1 MQYIAFSYTLE
12 LQAIKKIYM
21 NLNLDIKEFFS
32 ANKTRAAYG
41 IGDYSIC
48 LYWSGVGLYL
58 LYFYTD
64 VVGITPLLAGWIY
77 ALGIAWDA
85 ITDPFMG
92 YLAERTR
99 SKMGSYRPYIFY
111 GAIPLALSFILLFW
125 VPPFEGLT
133 LFFFLLTVNLLHR
146 TCFNIVSVP
155 YTSLTARITDD
166 SDERT
171 KLTTARMIGA
181 SFGTLSVS
189 ALGFPIVLW
198 FGGGD
203 EAMGFIFLGMICGLT
218 AILVLSITVRFVKE
232 REFNFGL
239 AQIPSF
245 SKVSRSVVQN
255 YPFWIVFGSIL
266 ILGSTSIMF
275 NNNLIYYVKYS
286 LDLHDYQGLI
296 LGVSS
301 GAALLAIPFWAYAA
315 IKIGKRNSWM
325 TAMALLLV
333 GFLIFYY
340 YPIDSLNELLLV
352 LGFIGIGNGATG
364 VLFWSMLPDTI
375 EYGEWKTQVRTESS
389 LYGFMTFAQKGAIAF
404 AAILLGMALTQIGF
418 EPNEVQSKE
427 TLSGLKFI
435 MTWIPLTGILISFIL
450 VSFYPIDKS
459 FHQKLINE
467 IEARKLGNA
476 SN

>member
-1 MQYIAFSYTLE
+1 
-12 LQAIKKIYM
+12 M
-21 NLNLDIKEFFS
+21 NTDTIS
-32 ANKTRAAYG
+32 NKVRAAYG
-41 IGDYSIC
+41 IGDYAIC

-99 SKMGSYRPYIFY
+99 TKMGSYRPYIFY
-111 GAIPLALSFILLFW
+111 GAIPLAFSFILLFW
-125 VPPFEGLT
+125 VPPFEGIT
-133 LFFFLLTVNLLHR
+133 LFIFLLTVNLVHR
-146 TCFNIVSVP
+146 TSFTIVSVP
-155 YTSLTARITDD
+155 YSSLTARITDD

-203 EAMGFIFLGMICGLT
+203 EALGFIFLGMVCGLT
-218 AILVLSITVRFVKE
+218 AVLVLSITVRFVEE
-232 REFNFGL
+232 REFNFTP
-239 AQIPSF
+239 AQLPSF
-245 SKVSRSVVQN
+245 SKVFRSVAEN

-275 NNNLIYYVKYS
+275 NNNLIYFVKYY
-286 LDLHDYQGLI
+286 LDLHEYQGLI

-301 GAALLAIPFWAYAA
+301 GVALLVIPFWAYAA
-315 IKIGKRNSWM
+315 LKIGKRNSWM
-325 TAMALLLV
+325 AAMTLLLI
-333 GFLIFYY
+333 GFLIFYF
-340 YPIDSLNELLLV
+340 YPISSLNELLLV

-375 EYGEWKTQVRTESS
+375 EYGEWKTGVRTESS

-418 EPNEVQSKE
+418 EPNEVQSE
-427 TLSGLKFI
+427 QTLSGLKFI
-435 MTWIPLTGILISFIL
+435 MTWIPLAGIFISFVL
-450 VSFYPIDKS
+450 VSFYPIDKT
-459 FHQKLINE
+459 FHRQLINE
-467 IEARKLGNA
+467 IEERKLSNAGN
-476 SN
+476 

>member
-1 MQYIAFSYTLE
+1 MTSNAVS
-12 LQAIKKIYM
+12 
-21 NLNLDIKEFFS
+21 
-32 ANKTRAAYG
+32 NKVRAAYG
-41 IGDYSIC
+41 IGDYAIC

-111 GAIPLALSFILLFW
+111 GAIPLALSFVLLFW
-125 VPPFEGLT
+125 VPPFEGLL
-133 LFFFLLTVNLLHR
+133 LFVFLLTVNLLHR
-146 TCFNIVSVP
+146 TCFTIVSVP
-155 YTSLTARITDD
+155 YSSLTARITDD

-203 EAMGFIFLGMICGLT
+203 EAIGFIFFGMICGLT

-232 REFNFGL
+232 REFNFSPT
-239 AQIPSF
+239 QIPSF
-245 SKVSRSVVQN
+245 SKVAKSVSQN

-275 NNNLIYYVKYS
+275 NNNLIYFVKYS
-286 LDLHDYQGLI
+286 LDLHEYQGLI

-315 IKIGKRNSWM
+315 LKIGKRNSWM
-325 TAMALLLV
+325 AAMALLLV
-333 GFLIFYY
+333 GFLVFYF
-340 YPIDSLNELLLV
+340 YPITSLNELLFV

-375 EYGEWKTQVRTESS
+375 EYGEWKTGVRTESS

-418 EPNEVQSKE
+418 EPNQIQSEE

-435 MTWIPLTGILISFIL
+435 MTWIPLTGIFISFIL

-459 FHQKLINE
+459 FHQKLIHE
-467 IEARKLGNA
+467 INLRKLDNA
-476 SN
+476 

>member
-1 MQYIAFSYTLE
+1 MTS
-12 LQAIKKIYM
+12 
-21 NLNLDIKEFFS
+21 NVVS
-32 ANKTRAAYG
+32 NKVRAAYG
-41 IGDYSIC
+41 IGDYAIC

-111 GAIPLALSFILLFW
+111 GAIPLALSFVLLFW
-125 VPPFEGLT
+125 VPPFEGLL
-133 LFFFLLTVNLLHR
+133 LFVFLLTVNLLHR
-146 TCFNIVSVP
+146 TCFTIVSVP
-155 YTSLTARITDD
+155 YSSLTARITDD

-203 EAMGFIFLGMICGLT
+203 EAIGFIFFGMICGLT

-232 REFNFGL
+232 REFNFSPT
-239 AQIPSF
+239 QIPSF
-245 SKVSRSVVQN
+245 SKVAKSVSQN

-275 NNNLIYYVKYS
+275 NNNLIYFVKYS
-286 LDLHDYQGLI
+286 LDLHEYQGLI

-315 IKIGKRNSWM
+315 LKIGKRNSWM
-325 TAMALLLV
+325 AAMALLLV
-333 GFLIFYY
+333 GFLVFYF
-340 YPIDSLNELLLV
+340 YPITSLNELLFV

-375 EYGEWKTQVRTESS
+375 EYGEWKTGVRTESS

-404 AAILLGMALTQIGF
+404 AAILLGMVLTQIGF
-418 EPNEVQSKE
+418 EPNQIQSEE

-435 MTWIPLTGILISFIL
+435 MTWIPLTGIFISFIL

-459 FHQKLINE
+459 FHQKLIHE
-467 IEARKLGNA
+467 INLRKLDNA
-476 SN
+476 

>member
-1 MQYIAFSYTLE
+1 MTSNAVS
-12 LQAIKKIYM
+12 
-21 NLNLDIKEFFS
+21 
-32 ANKTRAAYG
+32 NKVRAAYG
-41 IGDYSIC
+41 IGDYAIC

-111 GAIPLALSFILLFW
+111 GAIPLALSFVLLFW
-125 VPPFEGLT
+125 VPPFEGLL
-133 LFFFLLTVNLLHR
+133 LFVFLLTVNLLHR
-146 TCFNIVSVP
+146 TCFTIVSVP
-155 YTSLTARITDD
+155 YSSLTARITDD

-198 FGGGD
+198 FGSGD
-203 EAMGFIFLGMICGLT
+203 EAIGFIFFGMICGLT

-232 REFNFGL
+232 REFNFSPT
-239 AQIPSF
+239 QIPSF
-245 SKVSRSVVQN
+245 SKVAKSVSQN

-275 NNNLIYYVKYS
+275 NNNLIYFVKYS
-286 LDLHDYQGLI
+286 LDLHEYQGLI

-315 IKIGKRNSWM
+315 LKIGKRNSWM
-325 TAMALLLV
+325 AAMALLLV
-333 GFLIFYY
+333 GFLVFYF
-340 YPIDSLNELLLV
+340 YPITSLNELLFV

-375 EYGEWKTQVRTESS
+375 EYGEWKTGVRTESS

-418 EPNEVQSKE
+418 EPNQIQSEE

-435 MTWIPLTGILISFIL
+435 MTWIPLTGIFISFIL

-459 FHQKLINE
+459 FHQKLIHE
-467 IEARKLGNA
+467 INLRKLDNA
-476 SN
+476 

>member
-1 MQYIAFSYTLE
+1 MTSNAVS
-12 LQAIKKIYM
+12 
-21 NLNLDIKEFFS
+21 
-32 ANKTRAAYG
+32 NKVRAAYG
-41 IGDYSIC
+41 IGDYAIC

-111 GAIPLALSFILLFW
+111 GAIPLALSFVLLFW
-125 VPPFEGLT
+125 VPPFEGLL
-133 LFFFLLTVNLLHR
+133 LFVFLLTVNLLHR
-146 TCFNIVSVP
+146 TCFTIVSVP
-155 YTSLTARITDD
+155 YSSLTARITDD

-203 EAMGFIFLGMICGLT
+203 EAIGFIFFGMICGLT

-232 REFNFGL
+232 REFNFSPT
-239 AQIPSF
+239 QIPSF
-245 SKVSRSVVQN
+245 SKVAKSVSQN

-275 NNNLIYYVKYS
+275 NNNLIYFFKYS
-286 LDLHDYQGLI
+286 LDLHEYQGLI

-315 IKIGKRNSWM
+315 LKIGKRNSWM
-325 TAMALLLV
+325 AAMALLLV
-333 GFLIFYY
+333 GFLVFYF
-340 YPIDSLNELLLV
+340 YPITSLNELLFV

-375 EYGEWKTQVRTESS
+375 EYGEWKTGVRTESS

-418 EPNEVQSKE
+418 EPNQIQSEE

-435 MTWIPLTGILISFIL
+435 MTWIPLTGIFISFIL

-459 FHQKLINE
+459 FHQKLIHE
-467 IEARKLGNA
+467 INLRKLDNA
-476 SN
+476 

>member
-1 MQYIAFSYTLE
+1 MTS
-12 LQAIKKIYM
+12 
-21 NLNLDIKEFFS
+21 NVVS
-32 ANKTRAAYG
+32 NKVRAAYG
-41 IGDYSIC
+41 IGDYAIC

-111 GAIPLALSFILLFW
+111 GAIPLALSFVLLFW
-125 VPPFEGLT
+125 VPPFEGLL
-133 LFFFLLTVNLLHR
+133 LFVFLLTVNLLHR
-146 TCFNIVSVP
+146 TCFTIVSVP
-155 YTSLTARITDD
+155 YSSLTARITDD

-198 FGGGD
+198 FGSGD
-203 EAMGFIFLGMICGLT
+203 EAIGFIFFGMICGLT

-232 REFNFGL
+232 REFNFSPT
-239 AQIPSF
+239 QIPSF
-245 SKVSRSVVQN
+245 SKVAKSVSQN

-275 NNNLIYYVKYS
+275 NNNLIYFVKYS
-286 LDLHDYQGLI
+286 LDLHEYQGLI

-315 IKIGKRNSWM
+315 LKIGKRNSWM
-325 TAMALLLV
+325 AAMALLLV
-333 GFLIFYY
+333 GFLVFYF
-340 YPIDSLNELLLV
+340 YPITSLNELLFV

-375 EYGEWKTQVRTESS
+375 EYGEWKTGVRTESS

-418 EPNEVQSKE
+418 EPNQIQSEE

-435 MTWIPLTGILISFIL
+435 MTWIPLIGIFISFIL

-459 FHQKLINE
+459 FHQKLIHE
-467 IEARKLGNA
+467 INLRKLDNA
-476 SN
+476 

>member
-1 MQYIAFSYTLE
+1 MISNAVS
-12 LQAIKKIYM
+12 
-21 NLNLDIKEFFS
+21 
-32 ANKTRAAYG
+32 NKVRAAYG
-41 IGDYSIC
+41 IGDYAIC

-111 GAIPLALSFILLFW
+111 GAIPLALSFVLLFW
-125 VPPFEGLT
+125 VPPFEGLI
-133 LFFFLLTVNLLHR
+133 LFVFLLTVNLLHR
-146 TCFNIVSVP
+146 TCFTIVSVP
-155 YTSLTARITDD
+155 YSSLTARITDD

-203 EAMGFIFLGMICGLT
+203 EAIGFIFFGMICGLT

-232 REFNFGL
+232 REFNFSST
-239 AQIPSF
+239 QIPSF
-245 SKVSRSVVQN
+245 SKVAKSVSQN

-275 NNNLIYYVKYS
+275 NNNLIYFVKYS
-286 LDLHDYQGLI
+286 LDLHEYQGLI

-315 IKIGKRNSWM
+315 LKIGKRNSWM
-325 TAMALLLV
+325 AAMALLLV
-333 GFLIFYY
+333 GFLVFYF
-340 YPIDSLNELLLV
+340 YPITSLNELLFV

-375 EYGEWKTQVRTESS
+375 EYGEWKTGVRTESS

-418 EPNEVQSKE
+418 EPNQIQSEE

-435 MTWIPLTGILISFIL
+435 MTWIPLTGIFISFIL

-459 FHQKLINE
+459 FHQKLIHE
-467 IEARKLGNA
+467 INLRKLDNA
-476 SN
+476 

>member
-1 MQYIAFSYTLE
+1 MTS
-12 LQAIKKIYM
+12 
-21 NLNLDIKEFFS
+21 NVVS
-32 ANKTRAAYG
+32 NKVRAAYG
-41 IGDYSIC
+41 IGDYAIC

-111 GAIPLALSFILLFW
+111 GAIPLALSFVLLFW
-125 VPPFEGLT
+125 VPPFEGLL
-133 LFFFLLTVNLLHR
+133 LFVFLLTVNLLHR
-146 TCFNIVSVP
+146 TCFTIVSVP
-155 YTSLTARITDD
+155 YSSLTARITDD

-203 EAMGFIFLGMICGLT
+203 EAIGFIFFGMICGLT

-232 REFNFGL
+232 REFNFSPT
-239 AQIPSF
+239 QIPSF
-245 SKVSRSVVQN
+245 SKVAKSVSQN

-275 NNNLIYYVKYS
+275 NNNLIYFVKYS
-286 LDLHDYQGLI
+286 LDLHEYQGLI

-315 IKIGKRNSWM
+315 LKIGKRNSWM
-325 TAMALLLV
+325 AAMALLLV
-333 GFLIFYY
+333 GFLVFYF
-340 YPIDSLNELLLV
+340 YPITSLNELLFV

-375 EYGEWKTQVRTESS
+375 EYGEWKTGVRTESS

-418 EPNEVQSKE
+418 EPNQIQSEE

-435 MTWIPLTGILISFIL
+435 MTWIPLIGIFISFIL

-459 FHQKLINE
+459 FHQKLIHE
-467 IEARKLGNA
+467 INLRKLDNA
-476 SN
+476 

>member
-1 MQYIAFSYTLE
+1 M
-12 LQAIKKIYM
+12 
-21 NLNLDIKEFFS
+21 
-32 ANKTRAAYG
+32 
-41 IGDYSIC
+41 
-48 LYWSGVGLYL
+48 
-58 LYFYTD
+58 
-64 VVGITPLLAGWIY
+64 VGITPLLAGWIY

-99 SKMGSYRPYIFY
+99 TKMGSYRPYIFY
-111 GAIPLALSFILLFW
+111 GSVPLALSFVLLFW
-125 VPPFEGLT
+125 VPPFEGFA
-133 LFFFLLTVNLLHR
+133 LFIFLLTVNLVHR
-146 TCFNIVSVP
+146 TCFTVVSVP
-155 YTSLTARITDD
+155 YSSLTARITDD

-171 KLTTARMIGA
+171 KLTTARMLGA

-203 EAMGFIFLGMICGLT
+203 EAIGFIFLGMICGLT

-232 REFNFGL
+232 REFNFSP
-239 AQIPSF
+239 AEIPSF
-245 SKVSRSVVQN
+245 AKVARSVSTN

-275 NNNLIYYVKYS
+275 NNNLIYFVKYA
-286 LDLHDYQGLI
+286 LDLHEYQGLI

-301 GAALLAIPFWAYAA
+301 GAALFAIPFWAYAA
-315 IKIGKRNSWM
+315 LKIGKRNSWM
-325 TAMALLLV
+325 VAMGLLLV
-333 GFLIFYY
+333 GFLIFYF
-340 YPIDSLNELLLV
+340 YPIASLNELLIV

-375 EYGEWKTQVRTESS
+375 EYGEWKTKVRTESS

-404 AAILLGMALTQIGF
+404 AAILLGVALTQIGF
-418 EPNEVQSKE
+418 EPNEVQSDE
-427 TLSGLKFI
+427 TLAGLKFI
-435 MTWIPLTGILISFIL
+435 MTWIPLTGIFISFVL

-459 FHQKLINE
+459 FHQKLIQE
-467 IEARKLGNA
+467 IESRKFGNA

>member
-1 MQYIAFSYTLE
+1 MTSNAVS
-12 LQAIKKIYM
+12 
-21 NLNLDIKEFFS
+21 
-32 ANKTRAAYG
+32 NKVRAAYG
-41 IGDYSIC
+41 IGDYAIC

-125 VPPFEGLT
+125 VPPFEGLL
-133 LFFFLLTVNLLHR
+133 LFVFLLTVNLLHR
-146 TCFNIVSVP
+146 TCFTIVSVP
-155 YTSLTARITDD
+155 YSSLTARITDD

-198 FGGGD
+198 FGGGV
-203 EAMGFIFLGMICGLT
+203 EAIGFIFFGMICGLT

-232 REFNFGL
+232 REFNFSPT
-239 AQIPSF
+239 QIPSF
-245 SKVSRSVVQN
+245 SKVAKSVSQN

-275 NNNLIYYVKYS
+275 NNNLIYFVKYS
-286 LDLHDYQGLI
+286 LDLHEYQGLI

-315 IKIGKRNSWM
+315 LKIGKRNSWM
-325 TAMALLLV
+325 AAMALLLV
-333 GFLIFYY
+333 GFLVFYF
-340 YPIDSLNELLLV
+340 YPITSLNELLFV

-375 EYGEWKTQVRTESS
+375 EYGEWKTGVRTESS

-418 EPNEVQSKE
+418 EPNQIQSEE

-435 MTWIPLTGILISFIL
+435 MTWIPLTGIFISFIL

-459 FHQKLINE
+459 FHQKLIHE
-467 IEARKLGNA
+467 INLRKLENA
-476 SN
+476 

>member
-1 MQYIAFSYTLE
+1 MTINTVS
-12 LQAIKKIYM
+12 
-21 NLNLDIKEFFS
+21 
-32 ANKTRAAYG
+32 NKVRAAYG
-41 IGDYSIC
+41 IGDYAIC

-99 SKMGSYRPYIFY
+99 TRMGSYRPYIFY
-111 GAIPLALSFILLFW
+111 GAIPLAFSFILLFW
-125 VPPFEGLT
+125 VPPYEGT
-133 LFFFLLTVNLLHR
+133 KLFIFLLLANLVHR
-146 TCFNIVSVP
+146 TCFTIVSVP
-155 YTSLTARITDD
+155 YSSLTARITDD

-171 KLTTARMIGA
+171 KLTTARMLGA

-198 FGGGD
+198 FGGAD
-203 EAMGFIFLGMICGLT
+203 EALGFIFLGMICGLT
-218 AILVLSITVRFVKE
+218 AVIVLSITVKFVEE
-232 REFNFGL
+232 RRFNFTPSQL
-239 AQIPSF
+239 PSF
-245 SKVSRSVVQN
+245 SKVSKSVAEN

-275 NNNLIYYVKYS
+275 NNNLIYFVKYA
-286 LDLHDYQGLI
+286 LDLHAYQGLI

-301 GAALLAIPFWAYAA
+301 GAALLAIPLWAFAA
-315 IKIGKRNSWM
+315 LKIGKRNSWM
-325 TAMALLLV
+325 AAMTILLI
-333 GFLIFYY
+333 GFLVFYF
-340 YPIDSLNELLLV
+340 YPIASLVELLLV

-375 EYGEWKTQVRTESS
+375 EYGEWKTGVRTESS

-404 AAILLGMALTQIGF
+404 AALLLGIVLTQIGF
-418 EPNEVQSKE
+418 EPNEIQSE
-427 TLSGLKFI
+427 QTLSGLKFV
-435 MTWIPLTGILISFIL
+435 MTWIPLIGIFISFIL

-459 FHQKLINE
+459 FHKKLINE
-467 IEARKLGNA
+467 IEIRKLNNA
-476 SN
+476 AD

>member
-1 MQYIAFSYTLE
+1 MTINTVS
-12 LQAIKKIYM
+12 
-21 NLNLDIKEFFS
+21 
-32 ANKTRAAYG
+32 NKVRAAYG
-41 IGDYSIC
+41 IGDYAIC

-99 SKMGSYRPYIFY
+99 TRMGSYRPYIFY
-111 GAIPLALSFILLFW
+111 GAIPLAFSFILLFW
-125 VPPFEGLT
+125 VPPYEGT
-133 LFFFLLTVNLLHR
+133 KLFIFLLTANLVHR
-146 TCFNIVSVP
+146 TCFTIVSVP
-155 YTSLTARITDD
+155 FSSLTARITDD

-171 KLTTARMIGA
+171 KLTTARMLGA

-198 FGGGD
+198 FGGVD
-203 EAMGFIFLGMICGLT
+203 EALGFIFLGMICGLT
-218 AILVLSITVRFVKE
+218 AVIVLSITVKFVEE
-232 REFNFGL
+232 RRFNFTPSQL
-239 AQIPSF
+239 PSF
-245 SKVSRSVVQN
+245 SKVSKSVAEN

-275 NNNLIYYVKYS
+275 NNNLIYFVKYS
-286 LDLHDYQGLI
+286 LDLHAYQGLI

-301 GAALLAIPFWAYAA
+301 GAALLAIPLWAFAA
-315 IKIGKRNSWM
+315 LKIGKRNSWM
-325 TAMALLLV
+325 AAMTILLI
-333 GFLIFYY
+333 GFLVFYF
-340 YPIDSLNELLLV
+340 YPIASLVELLLV

-375 EYGEWKTQVRTESS
+375 EYGEWKTGVRTESS

-404 AAILLGMALTQIGF
+404 AALLLGMVLTQIGF
-418 EPNEVQSKE
+418 EPNEIQSEK
-427 TLSGLKFI
+427 TLSGLKFV
-435 MTWIPLTGILISFIL
+435 MTWIPLIGIFISFIL

-459 FHQKLINE
+459 FHKKLINE
-467 IEARKLGNA
+467 IEIRKLNNA
-476 SN
+476 AD

>member
-1 MQYIAFSYTLE
+1 MTSNAVS
-12 LQAIKKIYM
+12 
-21 NLNLDIKEFFS
+21 
-32 ANKTRAAYG
+32 NKVRAAYG
-41 IGDYSIC
+41 IGDYAIC

-85 ITDPFMG
+85 ITDTFMG

-111 GAIPLALSFILLFW
+111 GAIPLALSFVLLFW
-125 VPPFEGLT
+125 VPPFEGLL
-133 LFFFLLTVNLLHR
+133 LFVFLLTVNLLHR
-146 TCFNIVSVP
+146 TCFTIVSVP
-155 YTSLTARITDD
+155 YSSLTARITDD

-203 EAMGFIFLGMICGLT
+203 EAIGFIFFGMICGLT

-232 REFNFGL
+232 REFNFSPT
-239 AQIPSF
+239 QIPSF
-245 SKVSRSVVQN
+245 SKVAKSVSQN

-275 NNNLIYYVKYS
+275 NNNLIYFVKYS
-286 LDLHDYQGLI
+286 LDLHEYQGLI

-315 IKIGKRNSWM
+315 LKIGKRNSWM
-325 TAMALLLV
+325 AAMALLLV
-333 GFLIFYY
+333 GFLVFYF
-340 YPIDSLNELLLV
+340 YPITSLNELLFV

-375 EYGEWKTQVRTESS
+375 EYGEWLS
-389 LYGFMTFAQKGAIAF
+389 LIH
-404 AAILLGMALTQIGF
+404 I
-418 EPNEVQSKE
+418 
-427 TLSGLKFI
+427 
-435 MTWIPLTGILISFIL
+435 
-450 VSFYPIDKS
+450 
-459 FHQKLINE
+459 
-467 IEARKLGNA
+467 
-476 SN
+476 

>member
-1 MQYIAFSYTLE
+1 MTSNTIPNQV
-12 LQAIKKIYM
+12 
-21 NLNLDIKEFFS
+21 
-32 ANKTRAAYG
+32 RVAYG
-41 IGDYSIC
+41 IGDYAIC

-99 SKMGSYRPYIFY
+99 TKMGSYRPYIFY
-111 GAIPLALSFILLFW
+111 GAIPLAFSFVLLFW
-125 VPPFEGLT
+125 VPPFEGIT
-133 LFFFLLTVNLLHR
+133 LFIFLLTVNLLHR
-146 TCFNIVSVP
+146 TCFTIVSVP
-155 YTSLTARITDD
+155 YSSLTARITDD

-189 ALGFPIVLW
+189 ALGFPIILW
-198 FGGGD
+198 FGAGD
-203 EAMGFIFLGMICGLT
+203 EALGFIFLGMVCGLT
-218 AILVLSITVRFVKE
+218 AILILSITVRFVKE
-232 REFNFGL
+232 RKFKFSPAE
-239 AQIPSF
+239 IPSF
-245 SKVSRSVVQN
+245 SRVAKSVTKN

-275 NNNLIYYVKYS
+275 NNNLIYFVKYS
-286 LDLHDYQGLI
+286 LYLHEYQGLI

-301 GAALLAIPFWAYAA
+301 GTALLAIPFWAYAA
-315 IKIGKRNSWM
+315 LKIGKRNSWM
-325 TAMALLLV
+325 AAMALLLV
-333 GFLIFYY
+333 GFLAFYF
-340 YPIDSLNELLLV
+340 YPIASLNELLLV

-375 EYGEWKTQVRTESS
+375 EYGEWKTKVRTESS

-418 EPNEVQSKE
+418 APNEVQSDE
-427 TLSGLKFI
+427 TLAELKFI
-435 MTWIPLTGILISFIL
+435 MTWIPLTGILISFVL
-450 VSFYPIDKS
+450 VYFYPIDKS
-459 FHQKLINE
+459 FHQQLINE
-467 IEARKLGNA
+467 IEERKLGNA

>member
-1 MQYIAFSYTLE
+1 MTSNAVS
-12 LQAIKKIYM
+12 
-21 NLNLDIKEFFS
+21 
-32 ANKTRAAYG
+32 NKVRAAYG
-41 IGDYSIC
+41 IGDYAIC

-111 GAIPLALSFILLFW
+111 GAIPLALSFVLLFW
-125 VPPFEGLT
+125 VPPFEGLL
-133 LFFFLLTVNLLHR
+133 LFVFLLTVNLLHR
-146 TCFNIVSVP
+146 TCFTIVSVP
-155 YTSLTARITDD
+155 YSSLTARITDD

-198 FGGGD
+198 FGSGD
-203 EAMGFIFLGMICGLT
+203 EAIGFIFFGMICGLT

-232 REFNFGL
+232 REFNFSPT
-239 AQIPSF
+239 QIPSF
-245 SKVSRSVVQN
+245 SKVAKSVSQN

-275 NNNLIYYVKYS
+275 NNNLIYFVKYS
-286 LDLHDYQGLI
+286 LDLHEYQGLI

-315 IKIGKRNSWM
+315 LKIGKRNSWM
-325 TAMALLLV
+325 AAMALLLV
-333 GFLIFYY
+333 GFLVFYF
-340 YPIDSLNELLLV
+340 YPITSLNELLFV

-375 EYGEWKTQVRTESS
+375 EYGEWKTGVRTESS

-418 EPNEVQSKE
+418 EPNQIQSEE

-435 MTWIPLTGILISFIL
+435 MTWIPLIGIFISFIL

-459 FHQKLINE
+459 FHQKLIHE
-467 IEARKLGNA
+467 INLRKLDNA
-476 SN
+476 

>member
-1 MQYIAFSYTLE
+1 MTINTVS
-12 LQAIKKIYM
+12 
-21 NLNLDIKEFFS
+21 
-32 ANKTRAAYG
+32 NKVRAAYG
-41 IGDYSIC
+41 IGDYAIC

-99 SKMGSYRPYIFY
+99 TRMGSYRPYIFY
-111 GAIPLALSFILLFW
+111 GAIPLAFSFILLFW
-125 VPPFEGLT
+125 VPPYEGT
-133 LFFFLLTVNLLHR
+133 KLFIFLLTANLVHR
-146 TCFNIVSVP
+146 TCFTIVSVP
-155 YTSLTARITDD
+155 YSSLTARITDD

-171 KLTTARMIGA
+171 KLTTARMLGA

-198 FGGGD
+198 FGGVD
-203 EAMGFIFLGMICGLT
+203 EALGFIFLGMICGLT
-218 AILVLSITVRFVKE
+218 AVIVLSITVKFVEE
-232 REFNFGL
+232 RRFNFTPSQL
-239 AQIPSF
+239 PSF
-245 SKVSRSVVQN
+245 SKVSKSVAEN

-275 NNNLIYYVKYS
+275 NNNLIYFVKYS
-286 LDLHDYQGLI
+286 LDLHAYQGLI

-301 GAALLAIPFWAYAA
+301 GAALLAIPFWAFAA
-315 IKIGKRNSWM
+315 LKIGKRNSWM
-325 TAMALLLV
+325 AAMTILLI
-333 GFLIFYY
+333 GFLVFYF
-340 YPIDSLNELLLV
+340 YPISSLVELLLL

-375 EYGEWKTQVRTESS
+375 EYGEWKTGVRTESS

-404 AAILLGMALTQIGF
+404 AALLLGMVLTQIGF
-418 EPNEVQSKE
+418 EPNEIQSEK
-427 TLSGLKFI
+427 TLSGLKFV
-435 MTWIPLTGILISFIL
+435 MTWIPLIGIFISFIL

-459 FHQKLINE
+459 FHKKLINE
-467 IEARKLGNA
+467 IELRKPNNA
-476 SN
+476 AD

>member
-1 MQYIAFSYTLE
+1 MSQ
-12 LQAIKKIYM
+12 
-21 NLNLDIKEFFS
+21 NLTTNQI
-32 ANKTRAAYG
+32 RAAYG
-41 IGDYSIC
+41 IGDYAIC

-64 VVGITPLLAGWIY
+64 VIGITPLLAGWIY

-85 ITDPFMG
+85 VTDPFMG

-99 SKMGSYRPYIFY
+99 SNMGSYRPYIFY
-111 GAIPLALSFILLFW
+111 GAIPLALSFVLLFW
-125 VPPFEGLT
+125 VPPFEGIT
-133 LFFFLLTVNLLHR
+133 LFIFLLTVNLVHR
-146 TCFNIVSVP
+146 TCFTIVSVP
-155 YTSLTARITDD
+155 YSSLTARITDD

-181 SFGTLSVS
+181 SFGTLTVS

-203 EAMGFIFLGMICGLT
+203 EALGFIFLGMVCGLV

-232 REFNFGL
+232 REFEFTP
-239 AQIPSF
+239 AEIPSF
-245 SKVSRSVVQN
+245 SKVARSVSKN

-275 NNNLIYYVKYS
+275 NNNLIYFVKYS
-286 LDLHDYQGLI
+286 LNLHEYQGLI

-301 GAALLAIPFWAYAA
+301 GSGLLAIPFWAYAA
-315 IKIGKRNSWM
+315 LKIGKRNSWM
-325 TAMALLLV
+325 AAMALLLV
-333 GFLIFYY
+333 GFLVFYF
-340 YPIDSLNELLLV
+340 YPIASLNELLLV

-375 EYGEWKTQVRTESS
+375 EYGEWKTKVRTESS

-418 EPNEVQSKE
+418 EPNQVQSDE
-427 TLSGLKFI
+427 TLAGLKLI
-435 MTWIPLTGILISFIL
+435 MTWIPLIGILISFIL

-467 IEARKLGNA
+467 IEERKLGNA